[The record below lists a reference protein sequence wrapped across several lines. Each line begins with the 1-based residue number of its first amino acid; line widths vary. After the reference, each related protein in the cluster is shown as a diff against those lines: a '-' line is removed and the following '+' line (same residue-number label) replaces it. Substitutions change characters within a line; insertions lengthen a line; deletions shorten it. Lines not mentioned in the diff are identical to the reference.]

1 MSDATSIPGNVPN
14 KATGFVGGV
23 VANVTVLPGAVLTP
37 LTGANAGKAGLALA
51 SAFQTACV
59 MGLAV
64 SGAEAGDVTSYQFSN
79 ELTLTTAQWDAVN
92 ADSSSTG
99 LTPGAYYYA
108 SGASAGKMTKT
119 GTGGGGIFS
128 VPIGLALTTTQMQV
142 LPQAPVLTSS

>member
-1 MSDATSIPGNVPN
+1 MSRFTRCTRYAPITPFGLGLVAHVIGLVAQAPSIGIGASGLI
-14 KATGFVGGV
+14 KTTG
-23 VANVTVLPGAVLTP
+23 P
-37 LTGANAGKAGLALA
+37 LA
-51 SAFQTACV
+51 
-59 MGLAV
+59 
-64 SGAEAGDVTSYQFSN
+64 
-79 ELTLTTAQWDAVN
+79 LTTAQWDAVN

-119 GTGGGGIFS
+119 GTGGGGIYS